1 LFAIDVGLLEALRNM
16 GDGLKVWDMGDLV
29 CTNKSFVHGDV

>member
-1 LFAIDVGLLEALRNM
+1 MDVGLSEALRNM

-29 CTNKSFVHGDV
+29 WTNKGFVHGDV